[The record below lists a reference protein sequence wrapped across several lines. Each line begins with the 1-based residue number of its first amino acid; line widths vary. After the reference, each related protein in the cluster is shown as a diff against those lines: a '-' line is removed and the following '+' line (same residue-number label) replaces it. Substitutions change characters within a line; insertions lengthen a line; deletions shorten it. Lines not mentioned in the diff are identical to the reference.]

1 MTDEFD
7 DFLGTLAAKW
17 AEVTMP
23 PVPHGAVPE
32 EGWRE
37 EYAAGCREEVAAML
51 DIQRAL
57 FAERPWLAKALL
69 PEGWTVVHK
78 TTPTG
83 G

>member
-7 DFLGTLAAKW
+7 DFLGTLTAKW
-17 AEVTMP
+17 AEFTMP

-32 EGWRE
+32 EGW
-37 EYAAGCREEVAAML
+37 REEVAAML

-69 PEGWTVVHK
+69 PEGWTVAHE
-78 TTPTG
+78 TTLTG
-83 G
+83 